1 MSANQEAKKAVV
13 EEIKSKLENA
23 QSAVV
28 VDYRG
33 LTVEEVN
40 KLRSLMREANVE
52 YRIYK
57 NTMMNLAVK
66 GTQFEG
72 ISEVLA
78 GPSAFAFGYDD
89 AIAPARVLN
98 GFMKETKKMQ
108 FKAGVIEGAFY
119 NEEKIK
125 EVAMLPSKDELIA
138 KLLGSMKAPL
148 SNFAYML
155 QAIADNPDC
164 LKGSAEPVEAA
175 AAEEP
180 KEEEKTNIEE

>member
-40 KLRSLMREANVE
+40 KLRSMMREANVE
-52 YRIYK
+52 YKIYK
-57 NTMMNLAVK
+57 NTMMDLAIK
-66 GTQFEG
+66 GTEFEG
-72 ISEVLA
+72 MSDVLA

-89 AIAPARVLN
+89 AVAPARVLN

-108 FKAGVIEGAFY
+108 FKAGVIEGTFY
-119 NEEKIK
+119 DEEKIK
-125 EVAMLPSKDELIA
+125 EVAMLPSKEELIA

-155 QAIADNPDC
+155 QAIVDNPDC
-164 LKGSAEPVEAA
+164 LNNNAEAA
-175 AAEEP
+175 EAVSEEP
-180 KEEEKTNIEE
+180 KEEENTNNEE